1 MSLRLAVLP
10 GRLAVCRLPPE
21 DAIPEW
27 ASAAGGFSSVTRTR
41 DELSVVCAE
50 AAVPEGIRSERGWRA
65 LVVAGPLDFGLIGVI
80 ASLAEPLARAGV
92 PIFVLSTFDT
102 DYLLVQEAR
111 LAEAGAALAA
121 AGHDISGLVG

>member
-21 DAIPEW
+21 DAIPGW
-27 ASAAGGFSSVTRTR
+27 ASAAGFSSVTRTR

-50 AAVPEGIRSERGWRA
+50 AAVPADVRCERGWRS

-80 ASLAEPLARAGV
+80 ASLAEPLARAGI
-92 PIFVLSTFDT
+92 PIFVLSTFET
-102 DYLLVQEAR
+102 DYLLVKEAR
-111 LAEAGAALAA
+111 LAEAGAVLTA
-121 AGHDISGLVG
+121 AGHEISTLAG

>member
-10 GRLAVCRLPPE
+10 ERLAVCRLRPE
-21 DAIPEW
+21 EAIPEW
-27 ASAAGGFSSVTRTR
+27 ASTAGFSSVTRTR
-41 DELSVVCAE
+41 EELSVVCAE
-50 AAVPEGIRSERGWRA
+50 TAVPDDVRCERGWRA

-102 DYLLVQEAR
+102 DYLLVKESR
-111 LAEAGAALAA
+111 LAEAGAVLSA
-121 AGHDISGLVG
+121 AGHEISTLVG

>member
-1 MSLRLAVLP
+1 MSLRLTVLP

-27 ASAAGGFSSVTRTR
+27 ANAAGFSSVTRTR
-41 DELSVVCAE
+41 DELSVVCVE
-50 AAVPEGIRSERGWRA
+50 AAVPEDVRGERGWRA

-92 PIFVLSTFDT
+92 PIFAISTFDT
-102 DYLLVQEAR
+102 DYLLVKEAR
-111 LAEAGAALAA
+111 LAEAVAALTA
-121 AGHDISGLVG
+121 AGHEISTLAG